1 MRVDAM
7 TTAVAVASLAAS
19 GLVPQA
25 PVAPPAPRTPA
36 EMLRREA
43 IDGSIERAW
52 RGLDGHRAT
61 PEEEAAIDEIAG
73 EFGNTY
79 GEVVA
84 GGARTVFDMLGL
96 LHDAPADAAFA
107 DLGSGAGRMVAQC
120 WLECKVQSSTGVE
133 LSRTRHDCAVE
144 GLARLLVD
152 DDAPAALSIAAAPEF
167 VHGDILAALPE
178 LEVSHAY
185 VASLLFDDCMLAKL
199 GRALD
204 ASTVASIATL
214 SDFPSESFD
223 RVGKRRA
230 AMSWNAAGG
239 GTDVFLYQRRRP
251 TLFGK
256 MFGNVT

>member
-1 MRVDAM
+1 MRVDAIQ
-7 TTAVAVASLAAS
+7 TAVAVASLAAS

-36 EMLRREA
+36 EMLRREV
-43 IDGSIERAW
+43 IDGAVERAW
-52 RGLDGHRAT
+52 KGLDGHRAT

-107 DLGSGAGRMVAQC
+107 DLGSGAGRMVAPC
-120 WLECKVQSSTGVE
+120 WLECHVQSSVGVE

-144 GLARLLVD
+144 GRARLLVD
-152 DDAPAALSIAAAPEF
+152 DDAPAAASTAAALEF

-185 VASLLFDDCMLAKL
+185 VASLLFDDCMLGKL

-214 SDFPSESFD
+214 SDFPSEQFE

-256 MFGNVT
+256 MFGSVT

>member
-1 MRVDAM
+1 
-7 TTAVAVASLAAS
+7 
-19 GLVPQA
+19 
-25 PVAPPAPRTPA
+25 
-36 EMLRREA
+36 
-43 IDGSIERAW
+43 
-52 RGLDGHRAT
+52 
-61 PEEEAAIDEIAG
+61 
-73 EFGNTY
+73 
-79 GEVVA
+79 
-84 GGARTVFDMLGL
+84 
-96 LHDAPADAAFA
+96 
-107 DLGSGAGRMVAQC
+107 MVAQC
-120 WLECKVQSSTGVE
+120 WLECHVQSSMGVE

-152 DDAPAALSIAAAPEF
+152 DDAPAAASTAAAPEF

-204 ASTVASIATL
+204 ASSVASIATL
-214 SDFPSESFD
+214 SDFPSEYFE

-256 MFGNVT
+256 MFGSVT